1 MLQINHDPGRPP
13 WTQPWEVSVLTLG
26 AVGFAIITGFSAY
39 ICNKRIVKPL
49 VLQRMWARRKQ
60 TDRQQGTEALD
71 IEMAQGGL
79 QRMSAAFAQKLA
91 PQHRS
96 VMSQLRA
103 LLSPSSVLYS
113 QLADQPSSLDQPG
126 SSSQALD
133 GPAAELEGSVH
144 AAEGGADP
152 PHPHLKGRDANLPWG
167 GPLHGSQQGPL
178 HPQALSVLEFV
189 SLTAS
194 KEMACS
200 RSFPQEVMMPP
211 EIGVTKGGQTSLP
224 PGSSGGQLAGWVIDP
239 DEITFCE
246 HPVRGGLWQL
256 GSGSYGVVYKAKRGL
271 QDAAVKTLHSHLMD
285 PHISPTQAHDS
296 ICRVRHKPSHL
307 SAAV

>member
-1 MLQINHDPGRPP
+1 M
-13 WTQPWEVSVLTLG
+13 SVLTLG

-49 VLQRMWARRKQ
+49 VLQGIWARRRR

-79 QRMSAAFAQKLA
+79 QSMSTAAAQKLG
-91 PQHRS
+91 PQHQS
-96 VMSQLRA
+96 VMTRLRA

-113 QLADQPSSLDQPG
+113 QLADQPGSLDHPG
-126 SSSQALD
+126 SSSRALD
-133 GPAAELEGSVH
+133 DSASEGSVH
-144 AAEGGADP
+144 AAEGGAATP
-152 PHPHLKGRDANLPWG
+152 SQPHLKGRAANLPMG
-167 GPLHGSQQGPL
+167 GQLHGSHGPSQ
-178 HPQALSVLEFV
+178 PQALSVPESV

-200 RSFPQEVMMPP
+200 RSLPQEIMMPP
-211 EIGVTKGGQTSLP
+211 EIGVTKEGQMSLSP
-224 PGSSGGQLAGWVIDP
+224 ESSRVQLAAWAINP

-296 ICRVRHKPSHL
+296 ICRVRSKL
-307 SAAV
+307 SMPLLLYVVRWLID